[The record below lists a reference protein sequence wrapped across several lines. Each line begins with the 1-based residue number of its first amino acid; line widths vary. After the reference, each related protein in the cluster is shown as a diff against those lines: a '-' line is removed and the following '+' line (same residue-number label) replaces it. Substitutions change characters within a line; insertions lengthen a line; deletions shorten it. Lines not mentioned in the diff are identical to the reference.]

1 MQISNFSVVFDTN
14 VLFPQGLRDLLIR
27 LAMKDL
33 FRARWSYKIL
43 DELKKSLIEK
53 DRSRAEKLGQPAKL
67 DYEKF
72 DRLIDLM
79 NFAVQDCLVI
89 GYEDIEKSLSLPDP
103 KDNHVLAAAIRAGA
117 DAIITWNLKDFP
129 TQMISKFDIEVQTP
143 DEFVNNLFDLNM
155 DEVIDAVRQQRAALK
170 YPPYSQDQML
180 SSYTRNN
187 LLGFVQSLHEFK
199 HLI

>member
-1 MQISNFSVVFDTN
+1 
-14 VLFPQGLRDLLIR
+14 
-27 LAMKDL
+27 MKDL
-33 FRARWSYKIL
+33 FRAKWSHRIL
-43 DELKKSLIEK
+43 DELKKSLLEK
-53 DRSRAEKLGQPAKL
+53 DRSHAEKLGQPAKL
-67 DYEKF
+67 NHERF

-79 NFAVQDCLVI
+79 NNAVRDCLVT

-129 TQMISKFDIEVQTP
+129 THMISKFDIEVQTP

-155 DEVIDAVRQQRAALK
+155 DEVIDAVKHQRAALK
-170 YPPYSQDQML
+170 NPPYTQDQML
-180 SSYTRNN
+180 ASYTRNN
-187 LLGFVQSLHEFK
+187 LVGFVQNLHDFK